1 MGIHNSFNTGY
12 VGKLGKAWDNYWFY
26 PAPLFNLA
34 VSRIVIVGFQLYYLF
49 AKRYG
54 RNLLTQADIPGRAFE
69 PLLAVKA
76 LNALFPWEMPPTF
89 FLVAVFWVAIV
100 SGVTALLGLKTR
112 LSLLLFALS
121 NLYAQAYLYSFGSF
135 HHGEAIMLIVLFL
148 FALAPSGGVLSLDS
162 WLRQGRSRDSGLMGE
177 GEKGKGAVG
186 RLAESLRPVS
196 VYARW
201 PLLVTQWLFSII
213 YLSAAVNKVNADGAG
228 LFSAEWMNGY
238 TLQHYLLRDGL
249 QWGSDLGV
257 WLGQF
262 HVPAIIS
269 SWFAVL
275 FEATFWLVLP
285 FPKLIWFFIPLG
297 YALHIGIW
305 MAQRAPFFHYLA
317 LYVVFIPWTAV
328 VKVVA
333 NRLGWPMHENPTEIS
348 RRKIA
353 VSPLI
358 DAER

>member
-1 MGIHNSFNTGY
+1 GIQIGLHVHITER
-12 VGKLGKAWDNYWFY
+12 KQK
-26 PAPLFNLA
+26 
-34 VSRIVIVGFQLYYLF
+34 
-49 AKRYG
+49 K
-54 RNLLTQADIPGRAFE
+54 TQP
-69 PLLAVKA
+69 
-76 LNALFPWEMPPTF
+76 NF
-89 FLVAVFWVAIV
+89 FLVGVFWLAIV
-100 SGVTALLGLKTR
+100 SGVTSLLGVKTR
-112 LSLLLFALS
+112 LSLFLFALG
-121 NLYAQAYLYSFGSF
+121 NVYMQAYLYSFGSF

-148 FALAPSGGVLSLDS
+148 FALAPAGGVLSWDS
-162 WLRQGRSRDSGLMGE
+162 WRHRRGGTRVTERGTAQRGIAGR
-177 GEKGKGAVG
+177 VV
-186 RLAESLRPVS
+186 ESLRPVS

-201 PLLVTQWLFSII
+201 PLLVTQWLFSIV
-213 YLSAAVNKVNADGAG
+213 YLSAAVNKVNADGPG
-228 LFSAEWMNGY
+228 LLSAEWMNGY

-249 QWGSDLGV
+249 QWGSELGV

-285 FPKLIWFFIPLG
+285 FPKLIWLFIPLG

-333 NRLGWPMHENPTEIS
+333 TRLGWPIYGNQLRYPDV
-348 RRKIA
+348 R
-353 VSPLI
+353 
-358 DAER
+358 